1 MIIYTLCDK
10 IKLILFI
17 GDSMTEI
24 EKKIEELRKTL
35 RYHSDRY
42 YNDDAP
48 EIEDYE
54 YDMMMRELKELEEK
68 YPEYD
73 APDSPTKKVGGVAD
87 NSFESVTHSVRMES
101 LQDAFSK
108 DELREFSNR
117 VEDTVSNVNYVVEPK
132 IDGLSVSLE
141 YRDGVFLRGSTRG
154 NGDVGEDVSGN
165 LRVIHNIPLKLNKSI
180 PYIEVR
186 GEVYMPKKSFER
198 VVDRQIING
207 EKPFKNPRNAAA
219 GSLRQKDSSVAA
231 SRGLDIFVFNI
242 QQIEGVELNSHKE
255 SLDFIKEL
263 GFNTIPTYKKVDN
276 IEDAIAEIDRIGEA
290 RGSLEYDIDGAVIK
304 VDDFSQR
311 DILGSTAK
319 YPKWAIA
326 FKYPPEEKQTK
337 LLDIEIAVGRTG
349 VLTPTAILESVHLA
363 GTTVSRATLHNQDFI
378 NEKGI
383 AIGDVVTV
391 RKAGDIIPE
400 VLCVNEHNSN
410 SVFKFPAVCPSCG
423 EKVYRDEDEAAIR
436 CINPECPAQL
446 LRNLIHFC
454 SRDAMDIE
462 GLGPA
467 IIETFV
473 NEGMIAKTYDIYNLD
488 FNKILSL
495 EGFKET
501 SANNI
506 INSVNNSKKN
516 DLSKL
521 FFALGIRHI
530 GAKAGK
536 LLADYF
542 KDIDLVMNA
551 SVDDILQID
560 GFGKIMAESV
570 VEFFSSDST
579 KELIAKLK
587 EVGVNMKSTNVV
599 EDTRF
604 SGMTFVLTGTLPTLK
619 RAEASKII
627 ESFGGKT
634 SSSVSKKTTYVL
646 AGEEAG
652 SKLDKANKLGVQ
664 VISEE
669 EFKEMI
675 K

>member
-87 NSFESVTHSVRMES
+87 NSFESVAHSVRMES

-219 GSLRQKDSSVAA
+219 GSLRQKDSSVTA

-242 QQIEGVELNSHKE
+242 QQIEGVELSSHKE

-410 SVFKFPAVCPSCG
+410 SVFKFPDVCPSCG

-506 INSVNNSKKN
+506 INSVNNSKNN

-521 FFALGIRHI
+521 IFALGIRHI

-579 KELIAKLK
+579 KELIEKLK
-587 EVGVNMKSTNVV
+587 EAGVNMKSTNVV

-664 VISEE
+664 IISEE

>member
-87 NSFESVTHSVRMES
+87 NSFESVAHSVRMES

-410 SVFKFPAVCPSCG
+410 SVFKFPDVCPSCG

-506 INSVNNSKKN
+506 INSVNNSKSN

-521 FFALGIRHI
+521 IFALGIRHI

-579 KELIAKLK
+579 KELIEKLK
-587 EVGVNMKSTNVV
+587 EAGVNMKSTNVV